1 MKLSQLFGTTLRE
14 TPSEA
19 ELPSHRLLLR
29 AAMMRPMG
37 SGIFALLPL
46 GWRVFQKVQAI
57 IRQEMDAIGGQ
68 EALMPVVN
76 PADLWRATGRYDSVG
91 PELLRFQDRAG
102 RDMVLAMTHE
112 EALTHLVKTEVRS
125 YRQLPALVYHFQTK
139 FRDEPRPRGG
149 MVRVRE
155 FVMKDSYSLD
165 ADAEG
170 LERQYEAHYRAYQN
184 IFRRCGVEVIA
195 VEAHTGM
202 MGGSVSHEFMAE
214 SPYGEDTLFLCDSC
228 GYAANAEVAAF
239 AVPPLPAEEP
249 LPVEEV
255 ATPDC
260 KTIQAVADFLGVPTS
275 KTMKAVF
282 YTAGERLIFAVI
294 RGDLE
299 VNEAKLCAALGVS
312 EIAPADEEALSRAGI
327 AAGYASPIGV
337 RGAVVV
343 ADPSIASGANF
354 VAGANKPGY
363 HLRNV
368 NFPRDFAADILT
380 DIAAACGGAPCS
392 RCGGP
397 LRAVRAIE
405 VGHLFKLGTRYSTA
419 VGATFRDADGEEHP
433 VVMGSYGIGLGRL
446 LAVIVE
452 QHHDDRGIVWPPS
465 VAPYDVHLV
474 GLNLDDETV
483 QNAAEETYRALTDA
497 GLAVLYDDRR
507 ESPGVKFSDADL
519 IGVPVRLT
527 VSQRALAQGGVEVK
541 RRTEPKAAVVPRG
554 ELLARLLDTYL
565 AVPGGERD
573 EIS

>member
-1 MKLSQLFGTTLRE
+1 MRLSQLFGTTLRE

-29 AAMMRPMG
+29 AAMMRPLG

-68 EALMPVVN
+68 ETLMPVVN

-112 EALTHLVKTEVRS
+112 EVLTHLVKTEIRS
-125 YRQLPALVYHFQTK
+125 YRQLPSLVYHFQTK

-165 ADAEG
+165 ADEDG
-170 LERQYEAHYRAYQN
+170 LERQYQAHYRAYQN
-184 IFRRCGVEVIA
+184 IFRRCGVEAIA

-214 SPYGEDTLFLCDSC
+214 SPHGEDTLFLCDAC

-239 AVPPLPAEEP
+239 TAPSLPSEEP

-255 ATPDC
+255 ATPGAT
-260 KTIQAVADFLGVPTS
+260 TIRAVADFLGVPTS

-282 YTAGERLIFAVI
+282 YSAGERLIFAVI

-299 VNEAKLCAALGVS
+299 VNEAKLCSALGVS
-312 EIAPADEEALSRAGI
+312 EIAPADEETLRKAGI
-327 AAGYASPIGV
+327 AAGYASPIGIQ
-337 RGAVVV
+337 GATVV

-354 VAGANKPGY
+354 VGGANRPGY
-363 HLRNV
+363 HYRNV
-368 NFPRDFAADILT
+368 NFPRDFKADIVA
-380 DIAAACGGAPCS
+380 DIASAYEGAPCGQ
-392 RCGGP
+392 CGAP

-405 VGHLFKLGTRYSTA
+405 VGHLFKLGTRYSEA
-419 VGATFRDADGEEHP
+419 VGATFRDAEGNEHP

-446 LAVIVE
+446 MAVIVE
-452 QHHDDRGIVWPPS
+452 QHHDDYGIVWPPS

-483 QNAAEETYRALTDA
+483 QNAAEETYRALTEA

-527 VSQRALAQGGVEVK
+527 VSQRSLAQGGVEVK
-541 RRTEPKAAVVPRG
+541 ARTERKAAVVPRG
-554 ELLARLLDTYL
+554 ELMARLLDTYL
-565 AVPGGERD
+565 AVPGGED
-573 EIS
+573 EVL

>member
-29 AAMMRPMG
+29 AAMMRPLG

-46 GWRVFQKVQAI
+46 GWRVFQKVQTI

-68 EALMPVVN
+68 EVLMPVVN

-112 EALTHLVKTEVRS
+112 EAVTQLVRTEIRS

-165 ADAEG
+165 ADVDG
-170 LERQYEAHYRAYQN
+170 LERQYQAHYRAYQN
-184 IFRRCGVEVIA
+184 IFRRCGVETIA

-214 SPYGEDTLFLCDSC
+214 SPYGEDTLFLCDGC

-239 AVPPLPAEEP
+239 AVPPLPEEEP
-249 LPVEEV
+249 LPAEEV

-282 YTAGERLIFAVI
+282 YTAGERLVFAVI

-312 EIAPADEEALSRAGI
+312 EIAPADEETLAKAGI

-368 NFPRDFAADILT
+368 NFPRDFEADILT
-380 DIAAACGGAPCS
+380 DIAAAYEGAPCS
-392 RCGGP
+392 HCDAA

-405 VGHLFKLGTRYSTA
+405 VGHLFKLGTRYSEA

-446 LAVIVE
+446 MAVIVE
-452 QHHDDRGIVWPPS
+452 QHHDDRGILWPAS
-465 VAPYDVHLV
+465 VSPYDVHLV

-483 QNAAEETYRALTDA
+483 QGAAEEMYRALMDA
-497 GLAVLYDDRR
+497 GLTVLYD
-507 ESPGVKFSDADL
+507 DL

-527 VSQRALAQGGVEVK
+527 VSQRALAQRGVEVK
-541 RRTEPKAAVVPRG
+541 RRAEKDVTVVPRA
-554 ELLARLLDTYL
+554 ELNAMVR
-565 AVPGGERD
+565 GHH
-573 EIS
+573 S